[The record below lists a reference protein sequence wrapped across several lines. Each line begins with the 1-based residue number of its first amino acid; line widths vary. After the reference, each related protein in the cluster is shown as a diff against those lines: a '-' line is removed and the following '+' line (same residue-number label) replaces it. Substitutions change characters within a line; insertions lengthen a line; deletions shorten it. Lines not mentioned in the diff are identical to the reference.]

1 MWNAHRLRNFLGCL
15 CWSTNISLVESSKSA
30 KSSTSP
36 LWLRPGRTARDPPP
50 GHGKGKTASCSPTC
64 QALASGLLPLT
75 VLQTAFVPGSHIGI
89 QTYMATH
96 DTTFV
101 WKKSGNH
108 AHMLWPP
115 RRRLSLVPHANA
127 WGSFSG
133 RDCSWT
139 QSTGLG
145 SWIASTNCSF
155 TSEASTRLA
164 SRSGW
169 GGWLRHQ
176 EALTASSNPFCGSPQ
191 SWVQRFNLACLYGW
205 TWTLAPATN
214 GYSCAGRY
222 LFEQRCRDLW
232 FATKN
237 SPPISHCPFTGGVGC
252 CSPIWIWILRWC
264 RQVRYSISDAAACLL
279 VAWHAACCSYIR
291 YAILCDWEATQGT
304 CDGSSAYASP
314 KKATQASKKT
324 GWRMS
329 DQQRLS
335 VSIRN

>member
-36 LWLRPGRTARDPPP
+36 LWLRPGRTARAPPP

-64 QALASGLLPLT
+64 HMWRLPVGFSPWPYCKLLSFLGRILGFKLT
-75 VLQTAFVPGSHIGI
+75 WQHMTRHSCEKKVATMRLGVGCPWCPTPTHGGHSLGEIVLGPSPPGWGPES
-89 QTYMATH
+89 
-96 DTTFV
+96 
-101 WKKSGNH
+101 
-108 AHMLWPP
+108 PP
-115 RRRLSLVPHANA
+115 RIV
-127 WGSFSG
+127 
-133 RDCSWT
+133 
-139 QSTGLG
+139 
-145 SWIASTNCSF
+145 
-155 TSEASTRLA
+155 ASTRPA

-191 SWVQRFNLACLYGW
+191 SWVQRFNLACLDGW
-205 TWTLAPATN
+205 TWALAPATN

-222 LFEQRCRDLW
+222 LFQQRCRDLW
-232 FATKN
+232 FATKI

-304 CDGSSAYASP
+304 CDGSSAYASQ
-314 KKATQASKKT
+314 KKSN
-324 GWRMS
+324 S
-329 DQQRLS
+329 
-335 VSIRN
+335 SIEEDWLADVRPAEIER